1 MKQITLNVN
10 YDLIDGSRIRL
21 WGIEHKT
28 DSITLDHDVKPSE
41 LAIRIQKGWTL
52 VRQARCTVDALVIT
66 KIVRQ
71 DSAERYQIDGS
82 GPVRMV

>member
-28 DSITLDHDVKPSE
+28 DSITLTHDIKPSA
-41 LAIRIQKGWTL
+41 LAIRIQKGWNL
-52 VRQARCTVDALVIT
+52 VRGGNCRVENLVIT

-71 DSAERYQIDGS
+71 DSAERFQIDGS

>member
-1 MKQITLNVN
+1 MVTITLNVK
-10 YDLIDGSRIRL
+10 YDLIEDGH
-21 WGIEHKT
+21 GIEHKT